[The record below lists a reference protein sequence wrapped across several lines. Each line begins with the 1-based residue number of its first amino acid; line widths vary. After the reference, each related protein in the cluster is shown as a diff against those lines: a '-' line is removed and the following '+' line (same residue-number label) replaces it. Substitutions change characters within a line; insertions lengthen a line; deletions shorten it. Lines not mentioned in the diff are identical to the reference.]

1 MVRSNRV
8 EHISNFN
15 MKFKKKSEK
24 ALMTEVSKMKIEFE
38 KNLQNENVSKIKQLE
53 MENESLKSKLDHFIQ
68 LVPSLVAKEEVQRL
82 LVENSNLKGQLTN
95 SHMENFVL
103 KENIQKMKFNEIAL
117 EEQLVKLKKAER
129 IPCSICR
136 KLCNSE
142 KSLQRHIIDKH
153 LRDNDF

>member
-1 MVRSNRV
+1 M

>member
-1 MVRSNRV
+1 
-8 EHISNFN
+8 

-68 LVPSLVAKEEVQRL
+68 LVPSLVAKEEAQRL

>member
-1 MVRSNRV
+1 
-8 EHISNFN
+8 

-24 ALMTEVSKMKIEFE
+24 ALITEVSKMKIEFE

>member
-1 MVRSNRV
+1 
-8 EHISNFN
+8 

-24 ALMTEVSKMKIEFE
+24 ALITEVSKMKIEFE

-68 LVPSLVAKEEVQRL
+68 LVPSLVAKEEAQRL

>member
-1 MVRSNRV
+1 M

-24 ALMTEVSKMKIEFE
+24 ALITEVSKMKIEFE

>member
-1 MVRSNRV
+1 M

-68 LVPSLVAKEEVQRL
+68 LVPSLVAKEEAQRL

>member
-1 MVRSNRV
+1 
-8 EHISNFN
+8 